1 MTTSTRS
8 ARLLPVYTLL
18 LAATLWLTGCDF
30 GVSQDDAITAR
41 TTDVAV
47 ANAGAFGAQNSSFT
61 FINPE
66 EETVSNTDTFASYI
80 QSHILLDN
88 QLLTIFGETGTLGV
102 FDLETQNQ
110 LGQVTGIPN
119 PRYVISDGRVA
130 YVTSQSYS
138 DDTDP
143 AVYIINLGE
152 REIVDTITLE
162 ANPEGITGTSS
173 SLFVA
178 TGNVD
183 GQIIEISRPLGNP
196 ITGDHTIARTI
207 DPECDA
213 PRRPYVTS
221 QGLLAVACSGATIY
235 DDDFNVVEETNGAL
249 LVIDPAGNSGA
260 GSILDREDLAGQLT
274 SASSQQRTFYSRLR
288 NTLFAVLEDNTVV
301 QYSTLNGNRSDIQID
316 GPPIGAIAF
325 DAVNEVIYLGRP
337 DPANP
342 FGAAGTVTVHEG
354 SGAQLASY
362 EAGIA
367 PGHIAL
373 RITQGEQDG

>member
-1 MTTSTRS
+1 MRP

-30 GVSQDDAITAR
+30 GVSQDDTITAR

-66 EETVSNTDTFASYI
+66 EETVSNTGTFSSYI

-88 QLLTIFGETGTLGV
+88 QFLTVFGETGTLGV
-102 FDLETQNQ
+102 FDLETRDR
-110 LGQVTGIPN
+110 LGQITGIPN
-119 PRYVISDGRVA
+119 PRYVISDGQVA

-138 DDTDP
+138 DDTSP
-143 AVYIINLGE
+143 AVYVVNLGE
-152 REIVDTITLE
+152 REIVDTVTLE
-162 ANPEGITGTSS
+162 ANPEGLTGTSS

-183 GQIIEISRPLGNP
+183 GQIVEISRTDNT
-196 ITGDHTIARTI
+196 ITGTI

-221 QGLLAVACSGATIY
+221 QGLLAVACSGATVY
-235 DDDFNVVEETNGAL
+235 DDDFNVIEETDGAL
-249 LVIDPAGNSGA
+249 LVIDPAGNSGE
-260 GSILDREDLAGQLT
+260 GSILDREDLSGQLT

-288 NTLFAVLEDNTVV
+288 NTLFAVLEGNTIV
-301 QYSTLNGNRSDIQID
+301 QYSTLNGERSDIQID

-325 DAVNEVIYLGRP
+325 DAVNELIYLGRP

-342 FGAAGTVTVHEG
+342 FGASGTVTVHEG
-354 SGAQLASY
+354 SGAELESY
-362 EAGIA
+362 EVGIA

-373 RITQGEQDG
+373 RITQGEGDV